1 MNHLKLSQSWEKL
14 TGWPSSELFTASAAS
29 SLMASP
35 SLQTSCTQMSYPEFS
50 RYWDSLPLK
59 CMAEEGQLD
68 IFICE
73 QEEGVNISAN
83 TVHPGVIATSLFKN
97 RTIVNGNSHI
107 SRAILQSENFKMT
120 ILS

>member
-1 MNHLKLSQSWEKL
+1 
-14 TGWPSSELFTASAAS
+14 
-29 SLMASP
+29 
-35 SLQTSCTQMSYPEFS
+35 
-50 RYWDSLPLK
+50 
-59 CMAEEGQLD
+59 MAEEGQLD